1 MVGLCLSSK
10 ENHTTLCPLS
20 TVTLYLKVVVVMLQP
35 AHYLS
40 ISSLLFEDVDLPPG
54 AAEWGGGALASLV
67 VKLRGPLPPNCTVWT
82 AGYRPGGSKIASSI
96 KPSLPYLGPGSDR
109 LPSCSLWCWHC
120 SLALDAICLSHSVDS
135 STLSYTVRSPHPSH
149 RKALACV

>member
-1 MVGLCLSSK
+1 M
-10 ENHTTLCPLS
+10 
-20 TVTLYLKVVVVMLQP
+20 
-35 AHYLS
+35 
-40 ISSLLFEDVDLPPG
+40 
-54 AAEWGGGALASLV
+54 GALASLV

-120 SLALDAICLSHSVDS
+120 SLALDTICLSHSVDS
-135 STLSYTVRSPHPSH
+135 STLSYTVRSTHPSH
-149 RKALACV
+149 SKALACV